1 MVGAVGRP
9 SAVVANTLI
18 LAVLVGCGILE
29 ATKPDLY
36 YQALQEDQAL
46 EWVTFWSFA
55 MAFAVFLGAGV
66 RQVRIGRIPWFV
78 VGLSLFCF
86 VVAMEEISWGQRV
99 LGFRPPE
106 YFLQKNFQQELNV
119 HNLASTSVRKSALV
133 VILLGYGVLFPLLA
147 LARPVKQWFARVALV
162 PPPVALVVSFG
173 ATAALYLWYPWKFT
187 GEVVEAGMGL
197 AFMCTAF
204 ANHRGLAEENKRP
217 LVATLV
223 TAVVCVGFLGVGSAV
238 GSERIQVADPGK
250 ERDAQVEVEALK
262 QDVLNLARQLKKVP
276 TQCGMHKRLFTFI
289 EQHEK
294 VAPLLAGSFPAL
306 AGERGEFFIDPWNSP
321 YWIRDS
327 CDHATRHRVIFVY
340 SFGPNRRR
348 DSTHWEI
355 VGDDVGAYLRQ

>member
-1 MVGAVGRP
+1 MGRGGA
-9 SAVVANTLI
+9 AVANTLI
-18 LAVLVGCGILE
+18 LAVLVGAGVVE
-29 ATKPDLY
+29 SVWPDIY
-36 YQALQEDQAL
+36 YQQLQEDQAL
-46 EWVTFWSFA
+46 EWLTFWCFI
-55 MAFAVFLGAGV
+55 MAAGVFGGAGV
-66 RQVRIGRIPWFV
+66 RQLRGGKVPWFL
-78 VGLSLFCF
+78 VGLGLFCF

-119 HNLASTSVRKSALV
+119 HNLASTSLRKGALV
-133 VILLGYGVLFPLLA
+133 AILLGYGVLFPLVDLA
-147 LARPVKQWFARVALV
+147 APVKRWFARLALV

-173 ATAALYLWYPWKFT
+173 ACAVLYLWYPWKFT
-187 GEVVEAGMGL
+187 GEVVEAGMSL
-197 AFMCTAF
+197 SFMCTAF
-204 ANHRGLAEENKRP
+204 ANHRELSVENKRP

-223 TAVVCVGFLGVGSAV
+223 TAAVCVGFLGVGSAF
-238 GSERIQVADPGK
+238 GSERIQVAEPEK

-294 VAPLLAGSFPAL
+294 ASPLLGATFPVL

-327 CDHATRHRVIFVY
+327 CDRATRHRVIFVY

-355 VGDDVGAYLRQ
+355 VADDVGAYLRQ